1 MIELVTATL
10 PERAAFLVVLDR
22 DGVINE
28 HVPDPGGLPE
38 GPLAPEQVRLCPGA
52 ADAVRAINE
61 AGGVVVV
68 ASNQPG
74 VAMGQVDVRT
84 LARVHAAVNRQLVA
98 HGALVPR
105 YLYCPDHPDAPP
117 AYLRQRCYCRKPGP
131 AMLRRATQVTARLGV
146 RTRWMVGDSDTDIQ
160 AADAAGFRSAL
171 VLNPDSA
178 HRRNG
183 SVHPTTSVKSLAEAI
198 DHILRAEDTAGM
210 SRGTEATRGPGLI
223 GSSSP

>member
-1 MIELVTATL
+1 MIELVTAAL
-10 PERAAFLVVLDR
+10 PERAEFLVVLDR

-28 HVPDPGGLPE
+28 HVPDPAGGLPE

-52 ADAVRAINE
+52 ADAVRAITTY
-61 AGGVVVV
+61 GGVVVV

-74 VAMGQVDVRT
+74 VGMGQVTVRT
-84 LARVHAAVNRQLVA
+84 LTRVHAAVDRQLAA
-98 HGALVPR
+98 HRATVPR

-117 AYLRQRCYCRKPGP
+117 ALLRQWCYCRKPRP
-131 AMLRRATQVTARLGV
+131 AMLRRASQVTARLGV
-146 RTRWMVGDSDTDIQ
+146 RSRWMVGDSDTDIQ

-178 HRRNG
+178 HRRHG

-198 DHILRAEDTAGM
+198 DHILRAEA
-210 SRGTEATRGPGLI
+210 R
-223 GSSSP
+223 